1 MNTKEIVSIISI
13 SLIVIGLITDI
24 VGLYKTR
31 KAIEA
36 TKDSRLIYI
45 GSIITTIGAI
55 IAAIVKYIK

>member
-31 KAIEA
+31 KDIEA

-45 GSIITTIGAI
+45 GSIITIIGAI
-55 IAAIVKYIK
+55 TAAVVKYIK